1 MTADAIGLISQGDGA
16 RLGACTGEIMAASGS
31 EAGDLRAGSY
41 RLTQLEAVRG
51 IASLV
56 VVFHH
61 FALGFVPA
69 IRLRFPDGIAGTPLF
84 CLING
89 SAAVTLFFV
98 LSGFVLTRRYF
109 DRGRAG
115 GELAIAAAKRMPRL
129 WVPATA
135 SAILAWLVISL
146 DLTWNVEAARSTGS
160 DWLRLYAN
168 AGFPAVYRPDFATVM
183 GQSVTLF
190 FHPANPGL
198 VNTNLWTMYFELFGS
213 MLCFAIVWLLL
224 AMEARRWWPVVPA
237 GMTVLALIAVLGAAA
252 LPFLLG
258 ACLARF
264 YRHGGLSLSK
274 IGGIGLM
281 LAGLALCGMDGFVPE
296 NIGAVIILLAVL
308 ACPSLARGLSGRF
321 GNFLGRYSFPVY
333 LVHLTVI
340 LSASSFVF
348 VKLNDRGWDEALV
361 LLGTG
366 VVTLVLT
373 FLAAWPFVALEDWW
387 VPKLNRIA
395 GIVQRGLSP
404 SRPA

>member
-1 MTADAIGLISQGDGA
+1 MTASAG
-16 RLGACTGEIMAASGS
+16 
-31 EAGDLRAGSY
+31 EAGDLHTGKH

-56 VVFHH
+56 VVLHH
-61 FALGFVPA
+61 FALGFAPG

-84 CLING
+84 CLVNG

-129 WVPATA
+129 WVPTTA
-135 SAILAWLVISL
+135 SAILAWLVFSL

-168 AGFPAVYRPDFATVM
+168 AGFPAVYHPDIAMVM
-183 GQSVTLF
+183 EQSVTLF

-224 AMEARRWWPVVPA
+224 TMDARRWWSAVPA
-237 GMTVLALIAVLGAAA
+237 GITVLALIAVLGAAA

-264 YRHGGLSLSK
+264 YRHDRLSLSM
-274 IGGIGLM
+274 IAGIGLA
-281 LAGLALCGMDGFVPE
+281 LAGLALCGMDGFVAE
-296 NIGAVIILLAVL
+296 NLGSVTILFAVL

-321 GNFLGRYSFPVY
+321 GSFLGRYSFPLY

-348 VKLNDRGWDEALV
+348 VKLIDTGVDKALV

-366 VVTLVLT
+366 AVTLALT
-373 FLAAWPFVALEDWW
+373 FLVAAPFVALEEWW
-387 VPKLNRIA
+387 VPTLNRVA
-395 GIVQRGLSP
+395 GVVQRRFSP